1 MTFNSNFTNWKMFQT
16 LNCRKETDIC
26 LQAVDSSSDG
36 SDFSIDGEKI
46 MEMTQLWLA
55 LDCSYIN
62 FSHNLEFFSLAW
74 VKYQLS
80 WYKKMLL
87 IFLRWPVITISD
99 TVLSKIY
106 WLFILCPCNSHTY
119 NRQSNKVL
127 CSKIASTNAIVKVF
141 NYFKISIP
149 REVLKIQCSKCRWK
163 DTF

>member
-1 MTFNSNFTNWKMFQT
+1 MLTGCGLQLRWQWFFNWWGENHGNDTAMAGSRLLLYK
-16 LNCRKETDIC
+16 
-26 LQAVDSSSDG
+26 LQPQFRV
-36 SDFSIDGEKI
+36 
-46 MEMTQLWLA
+46 
-55 LDCSYIN
+55 
-62 FSHNLEFFSLAW
+62 FFSLAW

-106 WLFILCPCNSHTY
+106 WLFILCPCNSHIY